1 MTDHIELAADPE
13 PKPGDMGEHHLRH
26 VRALLEWMMRD
37 RVINCQC
44 RTCAIR
50 RIMLSLPERIAKR
63 IGMTLSPR
71 DIDAINEEIARV
83 ISEIAESDL
92 KYADDI
98 LF

>member
-1 MTDHIELAADPE
+1 
-13 PKPGDMGEHHLRH
+13 
-26 VRALLEWMMRD
+26 
-37 RVINCQC
+37 
-44 RTCAIR
+44 
-50 RIMLSLPERIAKR
+50 MLSLPERIAKR